1 MSNAKLSLAAIAASC
16 GTAIGGMSVAEAKAS
31 SLREEANKQALALHK
46 EKAKIGIYKKD
57 GTGCAI
63 ATAFIDAGVAAG
75 CSHSTMQKTYLPAF
89 KQVVA
94 TGKPLSDWNL
104 QRGKNKGKKGGNKS
118 KGKAELSALFVK
130 VFNHPEF
137 APLCK
142 NIENGYEDAKYTSIH
157 AGFIDYLKSE
167 GYEISE

>member
-16 GTAIGGMSVAEAKAS
+16 GSAIGGMSVAEAKAS
-31 SLREEANKQALALHK
+31 TLREEANKQAIALHK

-63 ATAFIDAGVAAG
+63 ATAFIDAGIAAG
-75 CSHSTMQKTYLPAF
+75 CSVSTMQKTYLPAF

-104 QRGKNKGKKGGNKS
+104 QRGKSKGKGGKS
-118 KGKAELSALFVK
+118 KGKAELSALLVK
-130 VFNHPEF
+130 VFNHGDFESLCQEITNTYDAGKHDTVHGCF
-137 APLCK
+137 A
-142 NIENGYEDAKYTSIH
+142 
-157 AGFIDYLKSE
+157 DYLKAE

>member
-1 MSNAKLSLAAIAASC
+1 MSNAKLSLAAIAAAC

-31 SLREEANKQALALHK
+31 SLREEGNKQALVLHK
-46 EKAKIGIYKKD
+46 EKVKIGIYKKD
-57 GTGCAI
+57 GTGCSI
-63 ATAFIDAGVAAG
+63 ATAFIDAGIAAG
-75 CSHSTMQKTYLPAF
+75 CTQSTMQKTYLPAF

-118 KGKAELSALFVK
+118 KGKAELHALLVK
-130 VFNHPEF
+130 VFNHTEF

-142 NIENGYEDAKYTSIH
+142 NIELGFDDAKYDSIH